1 MSDTID
7 WVYTDIVKDH
17 FMNPRNVLEDEA
29 SYKEDG
35 KGIVGNIKCGDQMMM
50 VIKVKDN
57 RISDCKWKTYGCASA
72 IASTSMLSEV
82 VKGMS
87 LDKAYHISPKD
98 IVAKLGGLPE
108 HKIHCSVLGDKAL
121 RAAIDD
127 YFRRTGQEA
136 RIEKEKAT
144 IICQC
149 MNVTDKD
156 IDNAVR
162 NGART
167 FEELQ
172 YQTKISSVCGQC
184 REEAEEYL
192 HQSIHLY
199 GDE

>member
-1 MSDTID
+1 MSDRMD

-29 SYKEDG
+29 SYEEDG

-50 VIKVKDN
+50 VIKVKDDA
-57 RISDCKWKTYGCASA
+57 ISDCKWKTYGCASA
-72 IASTSMLSEV
+72 IASTSILSEV

-127 YFRRTGQEA
+127 YFRRTGQEV

-184 REEAEEYL
+184 RDQAEEYL